1 MNNDLS
7 TSENYSFF
15 NKVKGFIQVHIIA
28 KDRGFKYEKIADTP
42 EFHDE
47 SAALKYWEANKERL
61 IDTNFYNDSLVI
73 IRKEIHNV
81 CTKKLN

>member
-7 TSENYSFF
+7 MSENYSFF

-42 EFHDE
+42 DFNDE
-47 SAALKYWEANKERL
+47 SAALTYWEANKERL

-81 CTKKLN
+81 CTRELN